1 MAFHVLVY
9 AHMGLAVLV
18 VENAC
23 TELVDITSVMSQSRL
38 RNVVIAGTGNLL
50 VAVADKVFA
59 GTFRVVRFDHK
70 NLPFLAVFYRPES
83 PSVPDYRMSFP

>member
-23 TELVDITSVMSQSRL
+23 TELVDIAL
-38 RNVVIAGTGNLL
+38 
-50 VAVADKVFA
+50 
-59 GTFRVVRFDHK
+59 
-70 NLPFLAVFYRPES
+70 
-83 PSVPDYRMSFP
+83 

>member
-23 TELVDITSVMSQSRL
+23 TELVDEDRTR
-38 RNVVIAGTGNLL
+38 
-50 VAVADKVFA
+50 
-59 GTFRVVRFDHK
+59 
-70 NLPFLAVFYRPES
+70 
-83 PSVPDYRMSFP
+83 

>member
-23 TELVDITSVMSQSRL
+23 TELVDVRG
-38 RNVVIAGTGNLL
+38 NVFGGA
-50 VAVADKVFA
+50 
-59 GTFRVVRFDHK
+59 
-70 NLPFLAVFYRPES
+70 P
-83 PSVPDYRMSFP
+83 

>member
-23 TELVDITSVMSQSRL
+23 TELVDTQNSFQGFLPVDKAIVKPKCP
-38 RNVVIAGTGNLL
+38 RNVTA
-50 VAVADKVFA
+50 AKKF
-59 GTFRVVRFDHK
+59 H
-70 NLPFLAVFYRPES
+70 
-83 PSVPDYRMSFP
+83 

>member
-1 MAFHVLVY
+1 MIFCLCTAISVFRLQMGHKTHLV
-9 AHMGLAVLV
+9 ALTANLHAP
-18 VENAC
+18 
-23 TELVDITSVMSQSRL
+23 QSHL

-59 GTFRVVRFDHK
+59 GTFRVVGFDHK

-83 PSVPDYRMSFP
+83 PSVQDYRMSFP

>member
-23 TELVDITSVMSQSRL
+23 TELVDITSVMSQ
-38 RNVVIAGTGNLL
+38 NLFNGIGVPSACL
-50 VAVADKVFA
+50 LY
-59 GTFRVVRFDHK
+59 T
-70 NLPFLAVFYRPES
+70 S
-83 PSVPDYRMSFP
+83 PSPRDRG